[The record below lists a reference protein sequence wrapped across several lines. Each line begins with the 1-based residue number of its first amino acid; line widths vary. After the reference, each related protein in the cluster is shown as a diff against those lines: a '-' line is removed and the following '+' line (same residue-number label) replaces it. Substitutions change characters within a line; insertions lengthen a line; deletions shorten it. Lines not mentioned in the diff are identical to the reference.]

1 MTVAARAAGPAPR
14 WEHASADEFAA
25 LIMAVS
31 TDRSYLTKKLRD
43 RKAFVD
49 RYPDL
54 EEWFAEPLTRRVGRL
69 LGESPRRPRD
79 VTDPVNYEARHY
91 LSFLG
96 VTGRLSFDWDWL
108 LAVPALNIW
117 IQAEALELPVFHDA
131 YTVLPAVGERF
142 GYRAQT
148 VKRAAQ
154 WALSRIMLHAGVP
167 NVSAVT
173 MDELAG
179 LADAISRF
187 GDTPDR
193 DRFHGDAAAWASK
206 RRNWGSQLFLL
217 QLLLFHTGQ
226 LPELPRAPIPLSA
239 RRAVLPPRMAVTLD
253 RYLTARRQLDRPGT
267 IQNIAAGLRRFTNW
281 LIDTR
286 PEISSFLDVT
296 REDCT
301 AFAVWLDQERHHR
314 TGQPYATTYKR
325 AHLQAVLGLFRDGSA
340 WEWPDV
346 PARPLMV
353 AGDLPKIPRAVPRF
367 IPAVELAPLMDAI
380 RALDCPYQRAA
391 LLIARWSGARRG
403 EIRLLELDCLDTY
416 PDGTARL
423 RIPAGKTFTERMI
436 PLNDEAADAIRRL
449 QTLRRGH
456 QDRALPGPHLERAA
470 RRLFARK
477 GRVLSLTYLFDD
489 PLQHAC
495 TLAGL
500 VTSDGRPTVS
510 AHRFRHTVGTQL
522 AERGA
527 RLHTIMSVL
536 GHSSVSM
543 SLVYAQ
549 ITDPEV
555 LADYKAVLG
564 ADATI
569 AGPSASA
576 VRNGELPPSAVEW
589 LKTNFFRTEL
599 ELGHCLRL
607 PAEGPCEC
615 DLFLTCAKFVTTPA
629 YAPRLRQRHA
639 TELALAAEASDHG
652 WNREVERHTATARR
666 IACLLDDLNEP
677 LTDPDDNAS
686 PEPLVTAP
694 PSWE

>member
-1 MTVAARAAGPAPR
+1 MTAVPAAGPGR
-14 WEHASADEFAA
+14 RREHASADEFAA
-25 LIMAVS
+25 VIMAVTS
-31 TDRSYLTKKLRD
+31 DRDYLTKKLRD
-43 RKAFVD
+43 RQAFVD

-69 LGESPRRPRD
+69 VGEDPRRPRQA
-79 VTDPVNYEARHY
+79 TDPISYEARHY

-96 VTGRLSFDWDWL
+96 VTGRVAFDWEWL
-108 LAVPALNIW
+108 LAIPALNIW
-117 IQAEALELPVFHDA
+117 IQAEALELPLFHEA
-131 YTVLPAVGERF
+131 YTTLPAVGEQL

-154 WALSRIMLHAGVP
+154 WALSRIMLHTGVP
-167 NVSAVT
+167 SLSAVT

-179 LADAISRF
+179 LADAIDRF
-187 GDTPDR
+187 GHHPER
-193 DRFHGDAAAWASK
+193 ERFHGGDPSWASK

-217 QLLLFHTGQ
+217 HLLLFHTGQ
-226 LPELPRAPIPLSA
+226 LSELPREPIPLSA
-239 RRAVLPPRMAVTLD
+239 RRAELPPNMAATLD
-253 RYLTARRQLDRPGT
+253 RYLAARRQLDRPGT
-267 IQNIAAGLRRFTNW
+267 IQNIEAGLRRFTNW
-281 LIDTR
+281 LVDSR
-286 PEISSFLDVT
+286 PEISSFLDVS

-301 AFAVWLDQERHHR
+301 AFAVWLDQQRHHR

-340 WEWPDV
+340 WEWPDM
-346 PARPLMV
+346 PARPLMI
-353 AGDLPKIPRAVPRF
+353 ASDLPKIPRALPRF
-367 IPAVELAPLMDAI
+367 IPANELGRLMEAI

-391 LLIARWSGARRG
+391 LLTARWSGARRG
-403 EIRLLELDCLDTY
+403 EIQLLELDCLDTY

-436 PLNDEAADAIRRL
+436 PLNDEAAQAIRHV
-449 QTLRRGH
+449 QALRRA
-456 QDRALPGPHLERAA
+456 QPDRALPGHHLDRAA

-477 GRVLSLTYLFDD
+477 GRVLSVTYLFDD
-489 PLQHAC
+489 PLDRAC
-495 TLAGL
+495 AAAGL
-500 VTSDGRPTVS
+500 VTPDGRRTVS

-536 GHSSVSM
+536 GHTSVSM

-555 LADYKAVLG
+555 LADYQAVLG

-576 VRNGELPPSAVEW
+576 VRNGELPAAAVEW
-589 LKTNFFRTEL
+589 LKANFFKTEL

-615 DLFLTCAKFVTTPA
+615 DLYLTCAKFVTTAA
-629 YAPRLRQRHA
+629 YAPRLRQRHT
-639 TELALAAEASDHG
+639 TELVLAAEAAAHG
-652 WNREVERHTATARR
+652 WSREAERHAATARR
-666 IACLLDDLNEP
+666 ITSLLDELH
-677 LTDPDDNAS
+677 
-686 PEPLVTAP
+686 EPLVCP
-694 PSWE
+694 DNSRPIDG

>member
-1 MTVAARAAGPAPR
+1 
-14 WEHASADEFAA
+14 
-25 LIMAVS
+25 
-31 TDRSYLTKKLRD
+31 
-43 RKAFVD
+43 
-49 RYPDL
+49 
-54 EEWFAEPLTRRVGRL
+54 
-69 LGESPRRPRD
+69 
-79 VTDPVNYEARHY
+79 
-91 LSFLG
+91 
-96 VTGRLSFDWDWL
+96 VTGRVAFDWEWL
-108 LAVPALNIW
+108 LAIPALNIW
-117 IQAEALELPVFHDA
+117 IQAEALELQLFDEA
-131 YTVLPAVGERF
+131 YTTLPAVGEQL

-154 WALSRIMLHAGVP
+154 WALSRIMLYTGVP
-167 NVSAVT
+167 SLSAVT

-179 LADAISRF
+179 LADAIDRF
-187 GDTPDR
+187 GHHPER
-193 DRFHGDAAAWASK
+193 ERFHGDDASWASK

-226 LPELPRAPIPLSA
+226 LPELPREPIPLSA
-239 RRAVLPPRMAVTLD
+239 RRAELPPNMAATLD
-253 RYLTARRQLDRPGT
+253 RYLAARRQLDRPGT
-267 IQNIAAGLRRFTNW
+267 IQNIEAGLRRFTNW
-281 LIDTR
+281 LVDTR
-286 PEISSFLDVT
+286 PEISSFLDVS

-301 AFAVWLDQERHHR
+301 GFAVWLDQQRHHR

-340 WEWPDV
+340 WEWSDM
-346 PARPLMV
+346 PARPLMI

-367 IPAVELAPLMDAI
+367 IPSDELARLMD
-380 RALDCPYQRAA
+380 ALDCPYQRAA
-391 LLIARWSGARRG
+391 LLTARWSGARRG
-403 EIRLLELDCLDTY
+403 EIQLLELDCLDTY

-436 PLNDEAADAIRRL
+436 PLNGEAADAIR
-449 QTLRRGH
+449 QVQALRRA
-456 QDRALPGPHLERAA
+456 QPDRALPGHHLDRAA

-477 GRVLSLTYLFDD
+477 GRVLSVTYLFDD
-489 PLQHAC
+489 PLDRAC
-495 TLAGL
+495 ATAGL
-500 VTSDGRPTVS
+500 VTPDGRRTVS

-536 GHSSVSM
+536 GHTSVSM

-555 LADYKAVLG
+555 LADYRAVLG

-576 VRNGELPPSAVEW
+576 VRNGELPTEAVEW
-589 LKTNFFRTEL
+589 LKANFFKTEL

-607 PAEGPCEC
+607 PVEGPCEC
-615 DLFLTCAKFVTTPA
+615 DLHLTCAKFVTTAA

-639 TELALAAEASDHG
+639 TELTLAAEAAEHG
-652 WNREVERHTATARR
+652 WSREVERHTATARR
-666 IACLLDDLNEP
+666 IACLLNDLDQP

-686 PEPLVTAP
+686 QEL
-694 PSWE
+694 SWPQPRPWD